1 MASKQAQ
8 PEYDLTDV
16 LTLLRMANGNSVREL
31 QELHHYK
38 RDSPISG
45 DAIWCYTHAGEVVE
59 KLAETPKVRNN
70 EGMDNNTSLRVSPT
84 TVYSESLEIRVPVSL
99 TVHYEDTDFDQVFT
113 WDPETGEYL
122 DKERNALYIEPVN
135 HDGLITSNSYFEV
148 PESM

>member
-16 LTLLRMANGNSVREL
+16 LTLLRMANGNTVREL

-59 KLAETPKVRNN
+59 KLAETPKVCNN
-70 EGMDNNTSLRVSPT
+70 EGMDIIFSTSANTVFSTKLGR
-84 TVYSESLEIRVPVSL
+84 EVPVSIEVTFID
-99 TVHYEDTDFDQVFT
+99 TVFWGTQFTFDS
-113 WDPETGEYL
+113 EIGAYL
-122 DKERNALYIEPVN
+122 DEEGNALTIEW
-135 HDGLITSNSYFEV
+135 DGDKLLVVDV